1 MTRAWPAYRALSLAE
16 LRRVVTL
23 VAALALGGCGAGVSQ
38 RAEATPPVLVE
49 VAPPE
54 DESTDEPPHEAL
66 ELDDSGDAPGEGIP
80 AVSASEESY
89 HSGPGGPGRTGE
101 RPSRAPVASGGGR
114 VLGGLV
120 AVGAGPSPN
129 AGPVAA
135 SGFLDP
141 SLIQQVIRQ
150 ALPLIKSCYER
161 QLVLTPTL
169 RARLAAE
176 FVIDTSGNV
185 TSASVRT
192 GSAEP
197 SFDHCVVAVIQR
209 LKFPAPKGGTVKVAY
224 PFVFSPG

>member
-1 MTRAWPAYRALSLAE
+1 MTRAWPAHRALCLAE
-16 LRRVVTL
+16 LRRRHHPRLVTL

-49 VAPPE
+49 VAPPT
-54 DESTDEPPHEAL
+54 DESTEQPPDEAL

-89 HSGPGGPGRTGE
+89 DSGP
-101 RPSRAPVASGGGR
+101 
-114 VLGGLV
+114 
-120 AVGAGPSPN
+120 AGPSPTS
-129 AGPVAA
+129 GPIAA

-197 SFDHCVVAVIQR
+197 SFDRCVVAIIQR

-224 PFVFSPG
+224 PFVFAPG